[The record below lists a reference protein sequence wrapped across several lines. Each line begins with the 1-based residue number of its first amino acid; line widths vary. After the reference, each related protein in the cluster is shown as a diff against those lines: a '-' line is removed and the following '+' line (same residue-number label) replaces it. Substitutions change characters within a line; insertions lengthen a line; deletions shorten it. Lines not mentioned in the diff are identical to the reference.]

1 MAGADLE
8 ALDPEWGDD
17 QRMRVMLAPLR
28 SRELN
33 PESWEAKV
41 LFWTGLIQRWAEAVG
56 KTTVT
61 VQELEVAFTRNGQ
74 VPHCIF
80 DIVQA
85 AVTRGDLQTR
95 ERYLASLQPAAGSWA
110 GWLAGLSWSAVQAV
124 GDRLLPGLVTPDTS
138 LVVPGV
144 AKTASQKLLT
154 RLQAYPVL
162 LRQGDALYLAGQEV
176 EEVEKQQRDT
186 LEMLLASRQ
195 VAATS
200 HAGQNIFKVSS
211 DGSPVVFSETDR
223 GIVKT
228 KMALGG
234 LEREVDQLEA
244 GVAGQRARVK
254 QLLQAGS
261 RQSAKTELK
270 RQKLLEKNLEQKLEQ
285 KLNLETMLD
294 EILSANSNK
303 AVASAYKTGLDT
315 LKDTLQDESFKD
327 LDDVMDE
334 LGEVLN
340 SGEDMSAIIA
350 RPVQEDTLDQEELE
364 AELSS
369 LVAGAGAREGSAV
382 SAEDEELLAA
392 LERLGTADDLS
403 PTSRPR
409 PGAAKQPSAHVH

>member
-1 MAGADLE
+1 M
-8 ALDPEWGDD
+8 
-17 QRMRVMLAPLR
+17 
-28 SRELN
+28 
-33 PESWEAKV
+33 
-41 LFWTGLIQRWAEAVG
+41 
-56 KTTVT
+56 
-61 VQELEVAFTRNGQ
+61 
-74 VPHCIF
+74 
-80 DIVQA
+80 
-85 AVTRGDLQTR
+85 
-95 ERYLASLQPAAGSWA
+95 
-110 GWLAGLSWSAVQAV
+110 
-124 GDRLLPGLVTPDTS
+124 
-138 LVVPGV
+138 
-144 AKTASQKLLT
+144 
-154 RLQAYPVL
+154 
-162 LRQGDALYLAGQEV
+162 
-176 EEVEKQQRDT
+176 
-186 LEMLLASRQ
+186 
-195 VAATS
+195 
-200 HAGQNIFKVSS
+200 
-211 DGSPVVFSETDR
+211 FSETDR

-270 RQKLLEKNLEQKLEQ
+270 RQKLLEKNLAQKLEQ
-285 KLNLETMLD
+285 KLNLVTMLD

-369 LVAGAGAREGSAV
+369 LVAGAGAGAREGSAV

-409 PGAAKQPSAHVH
+409 PGAAKQLSAHVH